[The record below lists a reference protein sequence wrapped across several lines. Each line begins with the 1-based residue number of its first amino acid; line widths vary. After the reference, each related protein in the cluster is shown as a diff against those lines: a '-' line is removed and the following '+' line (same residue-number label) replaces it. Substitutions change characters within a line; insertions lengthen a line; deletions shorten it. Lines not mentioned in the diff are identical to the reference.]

1 MNSAVVANLK
11 ALLTLDVS
19 DFAKGATAADANTKK
34 LADRLSKD
42 LAPSQA
48 RVNALIRDFA
58 GNTDVR
64 RAMELATAIQQVG
77 GASKLTASEQ
87 TRANRTF
94 QEAIEK
100 LKALG
105 GAESEAS
112 RHLTAMAADLK
123 KVKAPAD
130 QLGAGLDTIIG
141 KAKSMAGLFGIT
153 LSAGALIGFGR
164 QVFDAADQVGDL
176 AQKMGISTD
185 AAQRFQYAA
194 EQSGASIDDVSQS
207 IVKMND
213 LLAEG
218 DKSTISALDAI
229 GLKFQDIRAMK
240 SEDAFRSIADAIGRI
255 PDPMLQS
262 NIALDLFGKSGS
274 TLLPMI
280 REGSL
285 QAAEGAEIMSAE
297 TIQALKETKQ
307 AWENFWRDLRVIAGN
322 FLAGDI
328 GQQLKQFLTD
338 LKTGLSFIAN
348 FTKASGSPIE
358 RGIVALGVGV
368 GEHINAQQAQRD
380 NDPATR
386 LMREMTDPALM
397 SSHAPKF
404 ETRAEREARLK
415 KEEEHA
421 KRIKSVFDSFTG
433 ADRRQRIKEL
443 DEAFRGMK
451 PENIDDWHKLNEEL
465 NALVRTGGKLT
476 PFLETLRRSTTLPMQ
491 PTDWATLLSGA
502 IPVSQ
507 LIGTI
512 PLPSVELP
520 MPKKSAPKPMTT
532 EDLLRGVT
540 VPGQKFMG
548 SLRDITALVP
558 QTVLQAL
565 TGGGG
570 VGKSLAG
577 LFGSGIASSFMG
589 KATDGVFEKGFGK
602 TLQGVFGKQFG
613 GAIANFIPG
622 LGALLGPA
630 MEKLFG
636 FIGSI
641 GANTTKKARED
652 FSKQLGF
659 ENLDNLYA
667 KLRSLGA
674 EGEKLAN
681 LGLNVIGK
689 KDKAANE
696 KWMKDVT
703 AFFDRLE
710 KVPGKVAEL
719 SSALG
724 KFGGAIPQQL
734 DQLLDSILGNS
745 NLSGDLR
752 KQLEGMRKPTWQAAA
767 ELAQAFGV
775 NTGALGQGFNQAR
788 VADSAFELKRAID
801 VFGRFQGSDRS
812 GILRDM
818 ADEFSALAQEA
829 QKNNVALPK
838 AVQDFVRQVDEMGL
852 LLDENGNRIDASLL
866 QFANI
871 EDEYEKQ
878 VVSLLEQIRD
888 LLSPAAAAAVP
899 APRGWGNWT
908 PSSPST
914 PSVFAPVPGGDDESA
929 VGSFNSSEF
938 QMPGFAGGTHGQFM
952 DFGAGTPVML
962 HGRERVMTASE
973 GAGGGHTF
981 IIYAMDTI
989 GFEHFLKHRGGGEAV
1004 VRVIPGIADRWGKA
1018 Q

>member
-11 ALLTLDVS
+11 TLLTLDVS
-19 DFAKGATAADANTKK
+19 DWAKGSTAADANAKK

-58 GNTDVR
+58 GNTDIR

-141 KAKSMAGLFGIT
+141 KAKSLAGLFGVSLT
-153 LSAGALIGFGR
+153 AGALIGFGR
-164 QVFDAADQVGDL
+164 QVFEAADQIGDL
-176 AQKMGISTD
+176 ATKMGVSTD
-185 AAQRFQYAA
+185 AAQRFQFAA

-240 SEDAFRSIADAIGRI
+240 PEDAFRTIADAIGRI
-255 PDPMLQS
+255 PDPMLQA
-262 NIALDLFGKSGS
+262 NIAMDMFGKSGAS
-274 TLLPMI
+274 LLPMI
-280 REGSL
+280 KERSL
-285 QAAEGAEIMSAE
+285 DAAEGAEIMSKE
-297 TIQALKETKQ
+297 TIQSLKEAKQ
-307 AWENFWRDLRVIAGN
+307 AWENFWRDLRVIAAN

-348 FTKASGSPIE
+348 FTRASGSPIE
-358 RGIVALGVGV
+358 RGIVAFGVGV
-368 GEHINAQQAQRD
+368 GEHINAQKAQRD

-397 SSHAPKF
+397 SSHGPKF

-421 KRIKSVFDSFTG
+421 KRIKAIFDSFTG
-433 ADRRQRIKEL
+433 AERRQRIREL
-443 DEAFRGMK
+443 DEAFRGLK

-476 PFLETLRRSTTLPMQ
+476 PFLETLRRSTTLPVQ
-491 PTDWATLLSGA
+491 PTDWATLLGSA
-502 IPVSQ
+502 IPVGA
-507 LIGTI
+507 LVGTPPI
-512 PLPSVELP
+512 PSLDLP
-520 MPKKSAPKPMTT
+520 MPKKPAAKPLTT

-540 VPGQKFMG
+540 VPGQTFMG

-558 QTVLQAL
+558 QTILQAL

-577 LFGSGIASSFMG
+577 LFGSGIASSLMG
-589 KATDGVFEKGFGK
+589 KATDGVFQGGFGEK
-602 TLQGVFGKQFG
+602 LQKSFLGEKFG
-613 GAIANFIPG
+613 GAIANIIPG
-622 LGALLGPA
+622 IGALLGPA
-630 MEKLFG
+630 LSKVFG
-636 FIGSI
+636 FIGNI
-641 GANTTKKARED
+641 GANTTKRTRED
-652 FSKQLGF
+652 FAKQLGF
-659 ENLDNLYA
+659 ENLENLHA
-667 KLRSLGA
+667 KLQSLGA
-674 EGEKLAN
+674 DGQKLAN
-681 LGLNVIGK
+681 LSLNVIGK
-689 KDKAANE
+689 KDQKATE
-696 KWMKDVT
+696 MWMKDVS
-703 AFFDRLE
+703 AFFARLE
-710 KVPGKVAEL
+710 KVPGKVQEL
-719 SSALG
+719 SAALG
-724 KFGGAIPQQL
+724 RFGGAIPKQL
-734 DQLLDSILGNS
+734 DPLLDSILGQS
-745 NLSGDLR
+745 NLSADLR

-767 ELAQAFGV
+767 ELADAFGV
-775 NTGALGQGFNQAR
+775 DKGALGQGFNQAR
-788 VADSAFELKRAID
+788 VADSFFAVKRALD
-801 VFGRFQGSDRS
+801 TFDRLGGGDRN
-812 GILRDM
+812 GILAGV
-818 ADEFSALAQEA
+818 ADEVSAAVVES
-829 QKNNVALPK
+829 QKNRVAIPE
-838 AVQDFVRQVDEMGL
+838 AVKDLVLQIDALGL
-852 LLDENGNRIDASLL
+852 LLDENGNRIDGSLL

-878 VVSLLEQIRD
+878 VVSLLEEIRD
-888 LLSPAAAAAVP
+888 ALTGKAPGSPYVD
-899 APRGWGNWT
+899 
-908 PSSPST
+908 
-914 PSVFAPVPGGDDESA
+914 VPGIQVPGDNPRMPRIIGDEE
-929 VGSFNSSEF
+929 SSRWLQDERTF
-938 QMPGFAGGTHGQFM
+938 MPGFAGGTHGQYV
-952 DFGAGTPVML
+952 DFGPGTPVML
-962 HGRERVMTASE
+962 HGKERVMTEAE
-973 GAGGGHTF
+973 GQSTGNMT
-981 IIYAMDTI
+981 IIVRMDRR
-989 GFEHFLKHRGGGEAV
+989 EVARGVMPYLPGAV
-1004 VRVIPGIADRWGKA
+1004 REVALSR
-1018 Q
+1018 